1 MATRYAHTNL
11 IARDWKRL
19 AGFYQDVF
27 GCVPVPPERDLAG
40 EWLDRATAVAG
51 ARITGMHLR
60 LPGFGE
66 DGPTLEI
73 FQYESMPGRPDVRP
87 NTPGFSHI
95 AFAVDDVAAMARAV
109 LDHGGSRVADV
120 AVRDV
125 PGAGRLT
132 FQYMAD
138 PEGNIIEIQ
147 NWQRADT

>member
-19 AGFYQDVF
+19 AAFYQEVF
-27 GCVPVPPERDLAG
+27 GCTPVPPERDLSG
-40 EWLDRATAVAG
+40 RWLDRAAAVEG

-60 LPGFGE
+60 LPGFGPA
-66 DGPTLEI
+66 GPTLEI
-73 FQYESMPGRPDVRP
+73 FQYDSMPAHPAVYP

-95 AFAVDDVAAMARAV
+95 AFAVDDVAAISQAV
-109 LDHGGSRVADV
+109 LDQGGSRIGDI
-120 AVRDV
+120 AVRAV
-125 PGAGRLT
+125 PGAGTLT

-147 NWQRADT
+147 NWQRSDS